1 MLTTVSAE
9 PETVV
14 APSRPRR
21 RWAILVVGVLAQ
33 TAASSFVYGIPFL
46 VPTLRDE
53 RGLSLAQV
61 GVLVAAPTTGLL
73 LTLVAWGFVVDRVG
87 ERFPMAVGLGLAGVV
102 VGGVALREDGLGAQA
117 SLVPIALLLG
127 LGGMGAAS
135 VNAASGRLIMGW
147 FAVDERGVAMGIR
160 QTAQPLGVALAAL
173 ILPVL
178 AGVEGP
184 FVALGWTGLA
194 CLIAAALVVLV
205 ARDAPRRPP
214 APHEPTGNPYRAPT
228 LFRLHAASA
237 LLVLPQF
244 AISAFALE
252 YLVREQ
258 HWSAGVAGVFVAV
271 AQILGAA
278 GRIATGWWSDRVG
291 SRLRPMRQLAVGS
304 TAVMLAFAL
313 GSAWVPLIAAT
324 AIVVGAIVT
333 VADNGLAFTSTAEIA
348 GQAWSGRALGVQ
360 NTTQNL
366 VASAAPP
373 VLGALIGGTS
383 YAIGFSVAAVA
394 PLIAIAVV
402 PAAHERAAHL
412 YEEAERR

>member
-1 MLTTVSAE
+1 VSAAD
-9 PETVV
+9 TTD

-21 RWAILVVGVLAQ
+21 RWAILAVGVLAQ

-61 GVLVAAPTTGLL
+61 GVVVAAPTTGLL

-102 VGGVALREDGLGAQA
+102 VGGVALSPPA

-127 LGGMGAAS
+127 VGGMGAAS

-147 FAVDERGVAMGIR
+147 FAVEERGVAMGIR
-160 QTAQPLGVALAAL
+160 QTAQPLGVAVAAL
-173 ILPVL
+173 ALPVL
-178 AGVEGP
+178 AGGEGP

-194 CLIAAALVVLV
+194 CLVAAALVVLV
-205 ARDAPRRPP
+205 AQDAPRRP
-214 APHEPTGNPYRAPT
+214 AAAHEPTGNPYRTPT
-228 LFRLHAASA
+228 LYRLHAASA

-258 HWSAGVAGVFVAV
+258 HWSAGVAGVFVGV
-271 AQILGAA
+271 AQLLGAA

-304 TAVMLAFAL
+304 VLVMLGFAL
-313 GSAWVPLIAAT
+313 GSAWVPVIAVA

-348 GQAWSGRALGVQ
+348 GQAWSGRALGIQ
-360 NTTQNL
+360 NTTQTV

-383 YAIGFSVAAVA
+383 YAIGFTAAALA
-394 PLIAIAVV
+394 PLLAIAVV
-402 PAAHERAAHL
+402 PVGAEARAHL
-412 YEEAERR
+412 HEEPERR

>member
-1 MLTTVSAE
+1 MLTTVSSAG
-9 PETVV
+9 TTD

-21 RWAILVVGVLAQ
+21 RWAILAVGVLAQ

-61 GVLVAAPTTGLL
+61 GVVVAAPTTGLL

-87 ERFPMAVGLGLAGVV
+87 ERFPMA
-102 VGGVALREDGLGAQA
+102 GGVALSPPA
-117 SLVPIALLLG
+117 SLVAIALLLG

-147 FAVDERGVAMGIR
+147 FAVEERGVAMGIR
-160 QTAQPLGVALAAL
+160 QTAQPLGVAVAAL
-173 ILPVL
+173 VLPVL
-178 AGVEGP
+178 AGGEGP
-184 FVALGWTGLA
+184 FVALGWTGLG
-194 CLIAAALVVLV
+194 CLVAAALVVLV
-205 ARDAPRRPP
+205 AQDAPRRPP
-214 APHEPTGNPYRAPT
+214 AAHEPTGNPYRAPT
-228 LFRLHAASA
+228 LYRLHASSA

-258 HWSAGVAGVFVAV
+258 HWSPGVAGVFVGV
-271 AQILGAA
+271 AQLLGAA

-304 TAVMLAFAL
+304 VLVMLGFAL
-313 GSAWVPLIAAT
+313 GSAWVPVIAVA
-324 AIVVGAIVT
+324 ALVVGAIGT
-333 VADNGLAFTSTAEIA
+333 VADNGLAFTSTAEMA
-348 GQAWSGRALGVQ
+348 GQAWSGRALGIQ
-360 NTTQNL
+360 NTTQNV

-373 VLGALIGGTS
+373 VLGALIGATS
-383 YAIGFSVAAVA
+383 YAIGFTA
-394 PLIAIAVV
+394 PALGPLLGV
-402 PAAHERAAHL
+402 PG
-412 YEEAERR
+412 

>member
-1 MLTTVSAE
+1 MSAE
-9 PETVV
+9 PATDLADP
-14 APSRPRR
+14 APGRPRR
-21 RWAILVVGVLAQ
+21 RWAILAVGVLAQ

-46 VPTLRDE
+46 VPALRDE
-53 RGLSLAQV
+53 RGLSLAQA
-61 GVLVAAPTTGLL
+61 GLLVAAPTTGLL

-87 ERFPMAVGLGLAGVV
+87 ERFPMAIGLGLAGLV
-102 VGGVALREDGLGAQA
+102 VGGVALGTPS
-117 SLVPIALLLG
+117 SLVTIALLLG
-127 LGGMGAAS
+127 VGGMGAAS

-147 FAVDERGVAMGIR
+147 FSLDERGVAMGIR

-173 ILPVL
+173 VLPVL
-178 AGVEGP
+178 AMTQGP

-194 CLIAAALVVLV
+194 CLVAAGLVVLV
-205 ARDAPRRPP
+205 AQDAPRRAP
-214 APHEPTGNPYRAPT
+214 AAHEPTGNPYRTPT
-228 LFRLHAASA
+228 LYRLHTSSA

-252 YLVREQ
+252 YLVRELA
-258 HWSAGVAGVFVAV
+258 WSPGVAGVFVAV

-304 TAVMLAFAL
+304 VLVMLGFAL
-313 GSAWVPLIAAT
+313 GSAWVPFIAVA

-333 VADNGLAFTSTAEIA
+333 VADNGLAFVSTAEMA

-360 NTTQNL
+360 NTTQNI

-373 VLGALIGGTS
+373 VLGALIGATS
-383 YAIGFSVAAVA
+383 YGVGFAAAAIA
-394 PLIAIAVV
+394 PLVAIAVV
-402 PAAHERAAHL
+402 PVG
-412 YEEAERR
+412 AETRGPQARQP

>member
-1 MLTTVSAE
+1 MSADPDTDE
-9 PETVV
+9 
-14 APSRPRR
+14 APPAASRPRR
-21 RWAILVVGVLAQ
+21 RWAILAVGVLAQ
-33 TAASSFVYGIPFL
+33 TAASSFVYGVPFL

-102 VGGVALREDGLGAQA
+102 VGGVALSPPS
-117 SLVPIALLLG
+117 SLVAIALLLG
-127 LGGMGAAS
+127 VGGMGAAS

-160 QTAQPLGVALAAL
+160 QTAQPLGVAVAAL
-173 ILPVL
+173 VLPVL

-194 CLIAAALVVLV
+194 CLGAAVLVVLV
-205 ARDAPRRPP
+205 AQDAPRRAP
-214 APHEPTGNPYRAPT
+214 AAHEPTGNPYRVPT
-228 LFRLHAASA
+228 LYRLHAASA

-258 HWSAGVAGVFVAV
+258 HWQAGIAGVFVAV

-304 TAVMLAFAL
+304 AVVMLGFAL
-313 GSAWVPLIAAT
+313 GSAWVPLIAVA

-360 NTTQNL
+360 NTTQNV

-383 YAIGFSVAAVA
+383 YAIGFTVAALA
-394 PLIAIAVV
+394 PLLAVV
-402 PAAHERAAHL
+402 VTPVRAEGPPARER
-412 YEEAERR
+412 

>member
-1 MLTTVSAE
+1 MSAE
-9 PETVV
+9 PGTDV
-14 APSRPRR
+14 AAVPSRPRR
-21 RWAILVVGVLAQ
+21 RWAILAAGVLAQ

-53 RGLSLAQV
+53 RGLSLGQV
-61 GVLVAAPTTGLL
+61 GLLVAASTTGLL

-87 ERFPMAVGLGLAGVV
+87 ERFPMALGLGLAGVV
-102 VGGVALREDGLGAQA
+102 VGALALAPPS
-117 SLVPIALLLG
+117 SLVAIALLLG
-127 LGGMGAAS
+127 LAGMGAAS

-147 FAVDERGVAMGIR
+147 FGVAERGVAMGIR

-178 AGVEGP
+178 ATSEGP

-194 CLIAAALVVLV
+194 CLLAAGLVVVV
-205 ARDAPRRPP
+205 AQDAPRRPP
-214 APHEPTGNPYRAPT
+214 APDEPTGSPYRTPT
-228 LFRLHAASA
+228 LYRLHAASA

-291 SRLRPMRQLAVGS
+291 SRLRPMRQLAVAS
-304 TAVMLAFAL
+304 ALVMLGFAL
-313 GSAWVPLIAAT
+313 GSAWVPVIAVA
-324 AIVVGAIVT
+324 AILVGAVVT
-333 VADNGLAFTSTAEIA
+333 VADNGLAFTSTAEMA

-360 NTTQNL
+360 NSTQNV

-383 YAIGFSVAAVA
+383 YAIGFAVAALA
-394 PLIAIAVV
+394 PLVAVAV
-402 PAAHERAAHL
+402 TPVG
-412 YEEAERR
+412 AERRDPARSGN

>member
-1 MLTTVSAE
+1 MLTIVSAAD
-9 PETVV
+9 TTD

-21 RWAILVVGVLAQ
+21 RWAILAVGVLAQ

-61 GVLVAAPTTGLL
+61 GVVVAAPTTGLL

-87 ERFPMAVGLGLAGVV
+87 ERFPMAVGLGVAGVV
-102 VGGVALREDGLGAQA
+102 VGGVALSPPA

-147 FAVDERGVAMGIR
+147 FGVEERGVAMGIR
-160 QTAQPLGVALAAL
+160 QTAQPLGVAAAAL
-173 ILPVL
+173 VLPVL
-178 AGVEGP
+178 ALAEGP

-194 CLIAAALVVLV
+194 CLVAAALVVLV
-205 ARDAPRRPP
+205 AQDAPRR
-214 APHEPTGNPYRAPT
+214 AATAGEPIGNPYRTPT
-228 LFRLHAASA
+228 LYRLHAASA

-258 HWSAGVAGVFVAV
+258 HWSPGAAGVFVGV
-271 AQILGAA
+271 AQLLGAA

-304 TAVMLAFAL
+304 ALVMLGFAL
-313 GSAWVPLIAAT
+313 GSAWVPVIAVA

-333 VADNGLAFTSTAEIA
+333 VADNGLAFTSTAELA
-348 GQAWSGRALGVQ
+348 GQAWSGRALGIQ
-360 NTTQNL
+360 NTTQNV

-383 YAIGFSVAAVA
+383 YAIGFSAAALA
-394 PLIAIAVV
+394 PVLAIAVTPV
-402 PAAHERAAHL
+402 RAETPER
-412 YEEAERR
+412 

>member
-1 MLTTVSAE
+1 VSAE
-9 PETVV
+9 PATAPV

-21 RWAILVVGVLAQ
+21 RWAILAVGVLAQ
-33 TAASSFVYGIPFL
+33 TAASSFVYGVPFL
-46 VPTLRDE
+46 IPTLRDE
-53 RGLSLAQV
+53 RGLSLGEV
-61 GVLVAAPTTGLL
+61 GLLVAAPTTGLL

-87 ERFPMAVGLGLAGVV
+87 ERFPMAAGLGLAGLV
-102 VGGVALREDGLGAQA
+102 VGGVALSPPS
-117 SLVPIALLLG
+117 SLVTIALLLG

-147 FAVDERGVAMGIR
+147 FALDERGVAMGIR
-160 QTAQPLGVALAAL
+160 QTAQPLGVAVAAL
-173 ILPVL
+173 VLPVL
-178 AGVEGP
+178 ATTQGP

-194 CLIAAALVVLV
+194 CLVAAVLVVLV
-205 ARDAPRRPP
+205 AQDAPRRAP
-214 APHEPTGNPYRAPT
+214 AAHEPTGNPYRTST
-228 LFRLHAASA
+228 LYRLHTASA

-252 YLVREQ
+252 YLVRELG
-258 HWSAGVAGVFVAV
+258 WSPGVAGVFVAV

-304 TAVMLAFAL
+304 VLVMLAFAL
-313 GSAWVPLIAAT
+313 GSAWVPFIAVA

-333 VADNGLAFTSTAEIA
+333 VADNGLAFVSTAEMA

-360 NTTQNL
+360 NTTQNI

-373 VLGALIGGTS
+373 VLGVLIGATS
-383 YAIGFSVAAVA
+383 YGVGFAAAAIA
-394 PLIAIAVV
+394 PLVAIAVV
-402 PAAHERAAHL
+402 PVSRERT
-412 YEEAERR
+412 

>member
-1 MLTTVSAE
+1 MSL
-9 PETVV
+9 ETSTP
-14 APSRPRR
+14 ARPRR

-53 RGLSLAQV
+53 RGLSLAEV
-61 GVLVAAPTTGLL
+61 GVVVAAPTTGLL
-73 LTLVAWGFVVDRVG
+73 LALVAWGVVVDRVG
-87 ERFPMAVGLGLAGVV
+87 ERVPMAAGLGLAGLV
-102 VGGVALREDGLGAQA
+102 VGGLALDPPS
-117 SLVPIALLLG
+117 SLVTIALLLG
-127 LGGMGAAS
+127 VGGLGAAS

-147 FAVDERGVAMGIR
+147 FAADERGVAMGIR

-173 ILPVL
+173 VLPVL
-178 AGVEGP
+178 ATVQGP

-194 CLIAAALVVLV
+194 CLVAAVLVVVV
-205 ARDAPRRPP
+205 AQDAPRRAPE
-214 APHEPTGNPYRAPT
+214 PHEPTGNPYRVPT
-228 LFRLHAASA
+228 LYRLHAASA

-258 HWSAGVAGVFVAV
+258 GWSPGVAGVFVAV
-271 AQILGAA
+271 SQIAGAA

-304 TAVMLAFAL
+304 TLVMLGFAA
-313 GSAWVPLIAAT
+313 GSVWVPVIAVAGI
-324 AIVVGAIVT
+324 AVGAIVT
-333 VADNGLAFTSTAEIA
+333 VADNGLAFVSTAEMA

-360 NTTQNL
+360 NTTQNI

-373 VLGALIGGTS
+373 VLGAIIGASS
-383 YAIGFSVAAVA
+383 YGLGFTLAALA
-394 PLIAIAVV
+394 PLAAIAVTPV
-402 PAAHERAAHL
+402 R
-412 YEEAERR
+412 AERPS

>member
-1 MLTTVSAE
+1 MSAE
-9 PETVV
+9 PATADV

-21 RWAILVVGVLAQ
+21 RWAILAVGVLAQ

-46 VPTLRDE
+46 VPALRDE
-53 RGLSLAQV
+53 RGLSLAEA
-61 GVLVAAPTTGLL
+61 GLLVAAPTTGLL

-87 ERFPMAVGLGLAGVV
+87 ERFPMAAGLGLAGVV
-102 VGGVALREDGLGAQA
+102 VGGVALSPPS
-117 SLVPIALLLG
+117 SLVTISLLLG

-147 FAVDERGVAMGIR
+147 FTVEERGVAMGIR

-173 ILPVL
+173 VLPVL
-178 AGVEGP
+178 STTQGP
-184 FVALGWTGLA
+184 FVALGWTGLV
-194 CLIAAALVVLV
+194 CLVAAVLVVLV
-205 ARDAPRRPP
+205 AQDAPRRAP
-214 APHEPTGNPYRAPT
+214 AAHEPTGNPYGTPT
-228 LFRLHAASA
+228 LYRLHAASA

-252 YLVREQ
+252 YLVRELG
-258 HWSAGVAGVFVAV
+258 WSPGIAGVFVAV

-291 SRLRPMRQLAVGS
+291 SRLRPMRQLAGGS
-304 TAVMLAFAL
+304 VLVMLGFAL
-313 GSAWVPLIAAT
+313 GSAWVPFIAVA

-333 VADNGLAFTSTAEIA
+333 VADNGLAFVSTAEIA

-360 NTTQNL
+360 NTTQNI

-373 VLGALIGGTS
+373 VLGALIGATS
-383 YAIGFSVAAVA
+383 YGVGFAAAAIA
-394 PLIAIAVV
+394 PLVAIAVV
-402 PAAHERAAHL
+402 PTR
-412 YEEAERR
+412 AERT